1 MSKSSG
7 TVHIGTDAL
16 VCPVEQSSTGFRY
29 TLALLVATLREIF
42 DESAYQRFLT
52 QHHLDSG
59 AVTYGHSS
67 ASKKKRKLPTKML
80 LVAWTPP
87 SSWIGWMFRMSE
99 PAISVQALANPTV
112 LWKPSKR
119 GFRNPPR

>member
-59 AVTYGHSS
+59 RVTYG
-67 ASKKKRKLPTKML
+67 AFLREQEKRKARQPKCC
-80 LVAWTPP
+80 
-87 SSWIGWMFRMSE
+87 
-99 PAISVQALANPTV
+99 
-112 LWKPSKR
+112 
-119 GFRNPPR
+119 